1 MRIFIGK
8 QSEQKLVNDVRRGD
22 NAAVKKL
29 YDTWS
34 GYLFALCTRYIT
46 DKNIAED
53 VLQDSFIKI
62 LSSFDSFT
70 WKGEGSLKAWIS
82 RITVNEAL
90 QYLRKQKKLNFVEYS
105 DALPDKSDD
114 ENEPQVDGIPPA
126 VLQKM
131 IQELPDGYR
140 TVFNLFVFEEKS
152 HKEIAEMLGI
162 TESTSASQFHRA
174 RKILAQKIRDYVK
187 KNI

>member
-1 MRIFIGK
+1 MRLFIGK
-8 QSEQKLVNDVRRGD
+8 QSEQQLVNDVRKGD

-46 DKNIAED
+46 DKDVAED
-53 VLQDSFIKI
+53 ILQECFIKI
-62 LSSFDSFT
+62 LSSIDSFT

-82 RITVNEAL
+82 RIMVNESL

-114 ENEPQVDGIPPA
+114 DEAPQVEGVPPSEI
-126 VLQKM
+126 QKM

-174 RKILAQKIRDYVK
+174 RKILAQKIKDYEN

>member
-126 VLQKM
+126 VLKKM

>member
-1 MRIFIGK
+1 MRLFIGK

-90 QYLRKQKKLNFVEYS
+90 QYLRKQKKLNFVGYS

>member
-1 MRIFIGK
+1 MRLFIGK

>member
-1 MRIFIGK
+1 MRLFIGK
-8 QSEQKLVNDVRRGD
+8 QSEQQLVNDVRRGD
-22 NAAVKKL
+22 NTAVKKL

-46 DKNIAED
+46 DKDTAED
-53 VLQDSFIKI
+53 ILQESFIKI
-62 LSSFDSFT
+62 LSSIDSFT

-82 RITVNEAL
+82 RITVNESL

-114 ENEPQVDGIPPA
+114 AEEPKVNGVPPSEI
-126 VLQKM
+126 QRM

-152 HKEIAEMLGI
+152 HKEIAEMLDI

-174 RKILAQKIRDYVK
+174 RKILAQKIRDYEK
-187 KNI
+187 ANI

>member
-1 MRIFIGK
+1 MRLFIGK

-62 LSSFDSFT
+62 LSSFESFT

>member
-1 MRIFIGK
+1 MRLFIGK
-8 QSEQKLVNDVRRGD
+8 QSEQQLVNDVRKGD

-46 DKNIAED
+46 DKDIAED
-53 VLQDSFIKI
+53 ILQESFIKI
-62 LSSFDSFT
+62 LSSIDSFT

-82 RITVNEAL
+82 RITVNESL
-90 QYLRKQKKLNFVEYS
+90 QYLRKQKKLSFVEYS
-105 DALPDKSDD
+105 DALPDKSDND
-114 ENEPQVDGIPPA
+114 EAPQVGGVHPSEI
-126 VLQKM
+126 QKM

-174 RKILAQKIRDYVK
+174 RKILAQKIKDYEN

>member
-1 MRIFIGK
+1 MRLFIGK

-174 RKILAQKIRDYVK
+174 RKILAQKIRNYVK